1 MGSGPAYTR
10 GVSVLNLIATVLNI
24 LALIVLVRVLL
35 SWFPNIN
42 PHNPL
47 VVVIRAI
54 ADPIIAPFR
63 GMLPTFAGM
72 LDLSPLIAIIILESL
87 AQVFQSLAYDYGL
100 SIGFVV
106 VSAVEQLVLT
116 LIIIVCIIVLLR
128 LVISLFH
135 ADPWHP
141 MTMAIREMSRPFV
154 RPFTG
159 MMSRSVSVDTASL
172 FAFIAYLI
180 LYFVAQAA
188 LNQLAQLLL

>member
-1 MGSGPAYTR
+1 M
-10 GVSVLNLIATVLNI
+10 SVLNLIATVLNI

>member
-1 MGSGPAYTR
+1 
-10 GVSVLNLIATVLNI
+10 
-24 LALIVLVRVLL
+24 
-35 SWFPNIN
+35 
-42 PHNPL
+42 
-47 VVVIRAI
+47 
-54 ADPIIAPFR
+54 
-63 GMLPTFAGM
+63 
-72 LDLSPLIAIIILESL
+72 
-87 AQVFQSLAYDYGL
+87 
-100 SIGFVV
+100 
-106 VSAVEQLVLT
+106 
-116 LIIIVCIIVLLR
+116 VLLR